1 MASEKYSDL
10 TIECDGRKFKVHR
23 VVMCSASPV
32 IAGACDNNMK
42 EREEGVI
49 EHNEY
54 DADTVER
61 MIQYVYTQTYDV
73 DKAGPSGAA
82 EDMVKPAFHD
92 TTSADINDVLIAHAR
107 VFVIGDYYDLP
118 GLKVLAVERFAEAA
132 TAVWKLEGFIDV
144 IKEVYELTGPNH
156 HEIREALR
164 QIAVEH
170 ITELMQSDEF
180 AGNLATMEGVQN
192 FTVDLLRSLVHHHIG
207 EVKVL
212 KGGLQ
217 DALDLLDSGM
227 ENFKTLRVALTA
239 EKARA
244 NGSEQRLQS
253 YAQQLALLMQ
263 CHAHGLRQ

>member
-144 IKEVYELTGPNH
+144 IKE
-156 HEIREALR
+156 
-164 QIAVEH
+164 IAVEH

-263 CHAHGLRQ
+263 RHAHGLRQ